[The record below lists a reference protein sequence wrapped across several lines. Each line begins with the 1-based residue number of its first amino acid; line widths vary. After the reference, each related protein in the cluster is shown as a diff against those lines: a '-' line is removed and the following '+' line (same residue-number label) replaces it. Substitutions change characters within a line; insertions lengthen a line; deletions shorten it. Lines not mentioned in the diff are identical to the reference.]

1 MKVDGGVALDLV
13 KSAESAKEAEAAG
26 YSGAWTAETNHDP
39 FFPLLLA
46 AEHTQRIELG
56 TSIAVAFARNPM
68 TLANI
73 GWDLQS
79 YSKGRFILGLGS
91 QIKPHITKRFSMEW
105 SHPAARM
112 REMIMAIRAIWDTWE
127 NGTPLNFRGDFY
139 THTLMTPFFTP
150 DRADLAGFG
159 TPKIFLAGVG
169 ELMTEVAGEVCDG
182 FICHGFTT
190 EKYLREVT
198 LLALER
204 GRAKAGKTM
213 EGFEVVGPSFIVTG
227 NTEPEMQQA
236 AAGTRQQ
243 IAFYGSTPA
252 YRGVLDIHGWGGLQ
266 EELNSLSKQ
275 GQWVEMGNLINDE
288 ILNTFAV
295 VGSPEQVAPEL
306 KRRYDDVI
314 QRISFY
320 APYKSDPERWRRVF
334 SALPSWVDRGLG
346 RARRTRISVELGCR
360 AQRTLEFGHA
370 RRGCNGFDC
379 VPQFQRLVAP
389 RNLRDDGS
397 EETAFVGCAGTEREN
412 RRADTLACTRK
423 CEIRLFAQDRIE
435 VFVVGAV
442 CPVGIETCTRE
453 HVDEEEG
460 RVVEEAVALAV
471 VVQRGADGGV
481 QGADRLV
488 AGLFARICR
497 CTKDATAC
505 SVGGTPRFAVGAV
518 ADFFVDHPQRN
529 EPPSDVVIA
538 LCAHLFDP
546 TGRDPRPR
554 AHRVEKELEVTHE

>member
-1 MKVDGGVALDLV
+1 MKVDGGVALDLG
-13 KSAESAKEAEAAG
+13 KSAESAKEAESAG
-26 YSGAWTAETNHDP
+26 YTGAWTAETNHDP

-46 AEHTQRIELG
+46 AEHTKKIELG

-79 YSKGRFILGLGS
+79 YSQGRFILGLGS

-105 SHPAARM
+105 SKPAARM
-112 REMIMAIRAIWDTWE
+112 REMILAIRAIWDTWE

-198 LLALER
+198 IPALAR

-213 EGFEVVGPSFIVTG
+213 DGFEIVGPSFIVTG
-227 NTEPEMQQA
+227 NTEAEMTQA

-266 EELNSLSKQ
+266 DELNTLSKQ
-275 GQWVEMGNLINDE
+275 GKWVEMGNLINDE

-295 VGSPEQVAPEL
+295 VGAPEQVAPEL

-320 APYKSDPERWRRVF
+320 APYKSNPERWSRV
-334 SALPSWVDRGLG
+334 
-346 RARRTRISVELGCR
+346 ISDLQ
-360 AQRTLEFGHA
+360 A
-370 RRGCNGFDC
+370 
-379 VPQFQRLVAP
+379 
-389 RNLRDDGS
+389 
-397 EETAFVGCAGTEREN
+397 
-412 RRADTLACTRK
+412 
-423 CEIRLFAQDRIE
+423 
-435 VFVVGAV
+435 
-442 CPVGIETCTRE
+442 
-453 HVDEEEG
+453 
-460 RVVEEAVALAV
+460 
-471 VVQRGADGGV
+471 
-481 QGADRLV
+481 
-488 AGLFARICR
+488 
-497 CTKDATAC
+497 
-505 SVGGTPRFAVGAV
+505 
-518 ADFFVDHPQRN
+518 
-529 EPPSDVVIA
+529 
-538 LCAHLFDP
+538 
-546 TGRDPRPR
+546 
-554 AHRVEKELEVTHE
+554 